1 MRKFYKNKKIIILI
15 LSLLYGLT
23 FTGINANAM
32 EDKGNETTTSDN
44 PSTSSPQNTT
54 PITATPQQTTI
65 SDQIQNMITQM
76 GENNA
81 ELKKIIESL
90 NSSSDATSQTKEEGA
105 TTGNQ

>member
-23 FTGINANAM
+23 FTGINASAM
-32 EDKGNETTTSDN
+32 ESKENKENKEQSNFTQTPGPETQ
-44 PSTSSPQNTT
+44 P
-54 PITATPQQTTI
+54 TTI
-65 SDQIQNMITQM
+65 SEKIQNMITQM
-76 GENNA
+76 GVNNA